1 MIICKTPF
9 RLSFFGGGTDFPEY
23 YKKFG
28 GCVIGSTID
37 KYSYIFLRDHPK
49 FFEHKH
55 RFVWSLNEDFSKFN
69 EIKHPIVK
77 AIYKMMKIEKNLE
90 THHMSDLP
98 GRSGLGSSSSFC
110 VGLINSFYYKLKKKK
125 IDKAKLY
132 KMAIYAERNIAK
144 DINGDQDSIWAAYG
158 GFKKLIF
165 NKNGCK
171 IKNLNINKKKIIEL
185 ENNILLFNT
194 LIFRN
199 SSLIEKKKIDSLKN
213 KIHLYD
219 RLKYFVMEAEKILAS
234 KNNEKDFGLLLNDY
248 WNLKKSLSSN
258 VSNSKINEIYK
269 TAIDNGA
276 IGGKI
281 LGAGGGGYL
290 MVYCQKK
297 NQKKLIKSLNKLICV
312 RIKFSKTGSQII
324 KDINI

>member
-1 MIICKTPF
+1 
-9 RLSFFGGGTDFPEY
+9 
-23 YKKFG
+23 
-28 GCVIGSTID
+28 
-37 KYSYIFLRDHPK
+37 
-49 FFEHKH
+49 
-55 RFVWSLNEDFSKFN
+55 
-69 EIKHPIVK
+69 
-77 AIYKMMKIEKNLE
+77 
-90 THHMSDLP
+90 
-98 GRSGLGSSSSFC
+98 
-110 VGLINSFYYKLKKKK
+110 
-125 IDKAKLY
+125 
-132 KMAIYAERNIAK
+132 
-144 DINGDQDSIWAAYG
+144 
-158 GFKKLIF
+158 
-165 NKNGCK
+165 
-171 IKNLNINKKKIIEL
+171 
-185 ENNILLFNT
+185 
-194 LIFRN
+194 
-199 SSLIEKKKIDSLKN
+199 
-213 KIHLYD
+213 
-219 RLKYFVMEAEKILAS
+219 MEAEKILAS